1 MQTVRAPL
9 SVGGTPEQVFERL
22 AAAGLDARIVG
33 KTVEVAGATEDEIA
47 KLLEDL
53 GPGSVSVT
61 VVERPG

>member
-9 SVGGTPEQVFERL
+9 SVGGTPEQVVARL
-22 AAAGLDARIVG
+22 AAAGYKVRAVG
-33 KTVEVAGATEDEIA
+33 RGVEVENATEEEVA

>member
-1 MQTVRAPL
+1 MQTIRAPL
-9 SVGGTPEQVFERL
+9 SVGGTPEQVFQRL

-53 GPGSVSVT
+53 GPGTDSVT